1 MGEHLSGERAHEVPH
16 QADAFSE
23 SIASLRGQGADR
35 FDPVGLNYLDTLER
49 RTRVQNPNVKRIL
62 EVKLGQALQDFG
74 QRFQQA
80 LTDAK
85 RALEPA
91 AQAHP
96 HAAADLQRLLEAG
109 DLKRLRQ
116 SLETLKRSE
125 RHYSLGDLVL
135 QLEQQTRKHTDP
147 TLQAGLVPRVELK
160 SVRQF
165 RNTWSK
171 LSAVRQVT
179 RAMDK
184 GPKNAGPIN
193 SHMLVLRSLALMRDI
208 SPDYLNRFVSYV
220 DTPLCL
226 DEAER
231 QSQPGARAPSSGVAK
246 SKPASRRSVTR

>member
-1 MGEHLSGERAHEVPH
+1 MGEHLPGEGARRVPE

-23 SIASLRGQGADR
+23 AIANLRSLGADR
-35 FDPVGLNYLDTLER
+35 FDPVGLHYLDALER

-62 EVKLGQALQDFG
+62 EVKLGHALQDFG

-80 LTDAK
+80 LSEAK
-85 RALEPA
+85 QTMEPA
-91 AQAHP
+91 ALAHP
-96 HAAADLQRLLEAG
+96 QAAADLQRLLETG
-109 DLKRLRQ
+109 DLKTLAQ
-116 SLETLKRSE
+116 SIESLKRLQQ
-125 RHYSLGDLVL
+125 HDSLGELTL
-135 QLEQQTRKHTDP
+135 QLEQQSRKHTDP
-147 TLQAGLVPRVELK
+147 TQQAGMAPRVELK

-220 DTPLCL
+220 DTLLCL
-226 DEAER
+226 DQSER
-231 QSQPGARAPSSGVAK
+231 LSQPAVRAPSEGVTK
-246 SKPASRRSVTR
+246 KKTASRRSVAR